1 MSAEQIRDASTTCAF
16 LAQNMAA
23 SLLKATTPKAD
34 PGEALASM
42 TDAFATWPLLCRR
55 MAELE
60 EMAPRTS
67 NAGRDRDDEL
77 SERLAAFMA
86 KRTPSQEGKAA

>member
-1 MSAEQIRDASTTCAF
+1 
-16 LAQNMAA
+16 MA
-23 SLLKATTPKAD
+23 D
-34 PGEALASM
+34 V
-42 TDAFATWPLLCRR
+42 FATWALLCRR

-77 SERLAAFMA
+77 LDKMA
-86 KRTPSQEGKAA
+86 DFTARRGLIQVKGNQ